1 MPKNNYDI
9 IGFEGV
15 VLASPSDIKS
25 VLLPFNTSP
34 HWQRWGCDNKIS
46 PLSIKFQADHL
57 HRKRSM
63 L

>member
-1 MPKNNYDI
+1 MPKNKYDI

-34 HWQRWGCDNKIS
+34 LRQGWGCDKKIS
-46 PLSIKFQADHL
+46 PLSIKFEADAL
-57 HRKRSM
+57 QQKQSV

>member
-46 PLSIKFQADHL
+46 PLSI
-57 HRKRSM
+57 
-63 L
+63 